1 VPERY
6 EVASSPQCADRHA
19 PRNDNMQLTMTID
32 FNKSADG
39 LVPVIIQ
46 DEQTLEVL
54 MLGYMNR
61 EAYDKTVAENIV
73 TFFSRSKNRLWT
85 KGEISQHF
93 LHVKSIHEDCDNDT
107 LLIKVKP
114 DGPTCHTGSR
124 SCFKTE
130 YNQNFIL
137 QLEQIVNDRYEKPVE
152 NSYVNKLHGKGLN
165 KIAQKVGEEAVETV
179 IAALAQSETEM
190 IDETSD
196 LVFHLLVL
204 LREKGLSLETI
215 AKNLEQRHK

>member
-1 VPERY
+1 M
-6 EVASSPQCADRHA
+6 
-19 PRNDNMQLTMTID
+19 NID
-32 FNKSADG
+32 FNKTDG

-54 MLGYMNR
+54 MLGYMNQ
-61 EAYDKTVAENIV
+61 EAYNKTVQENIV

-85 KGEISQHF
+85 KGETSNNF
-93 LHVKSIHEDCDNDT
+93 LHVKSIDIDCDKDT
-107 LLIKVKP
+107 ILIKVKP
-114 DGPTCHTGSR
+114 DGPTCHTGDR
-124 SCFKTE
+124 SCFKTN

-137 QLEQIVNDRYEKPVE
+137 ELEQIIADRYSNPQEG
-152 NSYVNKLHGKGLN
+152 SYVNKLRHKGLN

-179 IAALAQSETEM
+179 IAALAETEVDM
-190 IDETSD
+190 INESSD

-215 AKNLEQRHK
+215 AKNLEARHK

>member
-1 VPERY
+1 M
-6 EVASSPQCADRHA
+6 
-19 PRNDNMQLTMTID
+19 NID
-32 FNKSADG
+32 FNKTDG

-54 MLGYMNR
+54 MLGYMNQ
-61 EAYDKTVAENIV
+61 EAYDKTVQENIV

-85 KGEISQHF
+85 KGETSSNF
-93 LHVKSIHEDCDNDT
+93 LHVKTIDLDCDNDT
-107 LLIKVKP
+107 LLIKVKA

-137 QLEQIVNDRYEKPVE
+137 QLEAIITDRYENPQE
-152 NSYVNKLHGKGLN
+152 GSYINKLRTKGLN
-165 KIAQKVGEEAVETV
+165 KIAQKVGEEGVETV
-179 IAALAQSETEM
+179 IAALAETETDL
-190 IDETSD
+190 INESSD

-204 LREKGLSLETI
+204 LREKGLSLEQI
-215 AKNLEQRHK
+215 AKNLEGRHK

>member
-1 VPERY
+1 M
-6 EVASSPQCADRHA
+6 
-19 PRNDNMQLTMTID
+19 NID
-32 FNKSADG
+32 FDKGDG

-46 DEQTLEVL
+46 DEHTLEVL

-73 TFFSRSKNRLWT
+73 TFFSRSKNRRWT
-85 KGEISQHF
+85 KGETSNNF

-107 LLIKVKP
+107 LLIKVTP

-137 QLEQIVNDRYEKPVE
+137 ELEQIVNDRYENPQE
-152 NSYVNKLHGKGLN
+152 GSYVNKLRSKGLN
-165 KIAQKVGEEAVETV
+165 KIAQKVGEEGVETV
-179 IAALAQSETEM
+179 IAALAQSEAEM
-190 IDETSD
+190 IDEASD
-196 LVFHLLVL
+196 LVFHLIVL

-215 AKNLEQRHK
+215 AKNLEKRHK